1 MSLQA
6 RLMRAERSASA
17 KVRNDV
23 EFIFRVSGKTQE
35 QARRDLADIIR
46 QAASRPGVADDIKAK
61 CEAAIARIETAL
73 TRNRSAG

>member
-6 RLMRAERSASA
+6 RLMRAERSVSA

-35 QARRDLADIIR
+35 QARRDLADMIR
-46 QAASRPGVADDIKAK
+46 QAASRPGVSDDIKAK
-61 CEAAIARIETAL
+61 CEAAAIQA
-73 TRNRSAG
+73 

>member
-6 RLMRAERSASA
+6 RLMRAERSVSA

-35 QARRDLADIIR
+35 QARRDLADMIR
-46 QAASRPGVADDIKAK
+46 QAASRPGVSDDIKAK
-61 CEAAIARIETAL
+61 YEAAIARL
-73 TRNRSAG
+73 TKCPE